1 MVVKQLT
8 PAMAGQMKLSVNSGL
23 LVTQIYR
30 HSIADKAGL
39 EPGDVIIQIGPYRV
53 RNLAL
58 FGRLLPAL
66 AKAHRVEI
74 LVLRNGRVGAGYLQM
89 NGG

>member
-1 MVVKQLT
+1 
-8 PAMAGQMKLSVNSGL
+8 MKLNVNSGL
-23 LVTQIYR
+23 LITQIFR

-53 RNLAL
+53 RNLAFL
-58 FGRLLPAL
+58 GRLLPAI
-66 AKAHRVEI
+66 AKARRVEV

-89 NGG
+89 NGN